1 MRVHVLQHVA
11 FEGLGSIESW
21 LDAAQAQ
28 VSFTRF
34 FAHDPLPAIPDI
46 DMLIV
51 LGGPMSVHDQI
62 DYPWLVDEKIFIQQA
77 IAARKPI
84 LGVCLGAQ
92 LISYSLGA
100 SVEMNKQ
107 KEIGWFDIEA
117 IPPVSQEQFQFP
129 ATLKVFHWHGETFSL
144 PAKAVHLARSAAC
157 ENQAYQYSD
166 HIIALQFHLETT
178 MDTASQIVE
187 HCGHELV
194 EGRPFIQSGA
204 EILRQTPDASQPVN
218 ALMVSI
224 LNYLKLAIPR

>member
-21 LDAAQAQ
+21 MDAEQAQ

-34 FAHDPLPAIPDI
+34 FAHDPLPAMQDF
-46 DMLIV
+46 DLLIV
-51 LGGPMSVHDQI
+51 LGGPMSVHDQL
-62 DYPWLVDEKIFIQQA
+62 DYPWLVDEKVFIQQA
-77 IAARKPI
+77 VAARKPI
-84 LGVCLGAQ
+84 LGICLGAQ

-100 SVEMNKQ
+100 SVERNKH

-117 IPPVSQEQFQFP
+117 IPPQSQAQFQFP

-144 PAKAVHLARSAAC
+144 PARAVHLARSEGC

-178 MDTASQIVE
+178 MDTASQIIE
-187 HCGHELV
+187 HCADELV
-194 EGRPFIQSGA
+194 EGRPYIQSGA
-204 EILRQTPDASQPVN
+204 EILRQTPDASQTVN

>member
-11 FEGLGSIESW
+11 FEGLGSIEAW
-21 LDAAQAQ
+21 LDAEQAQ
-28 VSFTRF
+28 LSFTRF
-34 FAHDPLPAIPDI
+34 FAHDTLPAISDI
-46 DMLIV
+46 DLLIV

-62 DYPWLVDEKIFIQQA
+62 DYPWLVDEKVFIQQA

-84 LGVCLGAQ
+84 LGICLGAQ

-100 SVEMNKQ
+100 TVEPNRQ

-117 IPPVSQEQFQFP
+117 VPPASQAQFQFP
-129 ATLKVFHWHGETFSL
+129 ASLKVFHWHGETFSL
-144 PAKAVHLARSAAC
+144 PTKAVHLARSVAC

-166 HIIALQFHLETT
+166 YIIALQFHLETT
-178 MDTASQIVE
+178 IDTASQIVE

-194 EGRPFIQSGA
+194 EGQPYIQSA
-204 EILRQTPDASQPVN
+204 ADILRQTPDASHSVN

-224 LNYLKLAIPR
+224 LNYLKLAIPA